1 MAKQSKNDSKPRVVI
16 IGGNFAGLKTALN
29 LPQKFNV
36 TLIDKHP
43 WFEFRPNIHELVSGI
58 KTPAMLRFPNVH
70 RADRNPV
77 IFDRERCRGDKQV
90 KHVKVMERVY
100 EPRRLRQAWQQ
111 VKQNAGAAGIDQM
124 TVEAFEQREDE
135 LLMLIHEKLK
145 SGTHRFKPAR
155 RALIPKE
162 GGSEMRK
169 LGIPIVMDRVVSQS
183 VNLVFQE
190 IFDPDFTMSNYGFRR
205 GHSQRQAIY
214 HVQMI
219 VKEGYEWCASIDL
232 ARFFDEIPHNL
243 ILKLVRR
250 KIADERLVT
259 LIARALKAGIMGEGQ
274 LEKTTKGCP
283 QGSPLSP
290 MLSNIVLNELD
301 QELEKRG
308 HRYCRWADDF
318 LILLKSE
325 RAAKRVMEGITG
337 HLENNLN
344 LPVNKAKSPVAL
356 VKNVPFLGF
365 QILREKIRVS
375 NKARLK
381 FKDKVRELTRR
392 NNPLSM
398 HQVIQELNVYLRGWV
413 GYFRI
418 QEFRILFRDLDGW
431 IRSRLRSMQLKK
443 WKNPRKFQRMM
454 IRSGC
459 KPHEAH
465 RVWVKMNRWQS
476 VMRKEVRF
484 VMNLQWLRRQGLIF
498 LDDFTRKQQPLELT
512 FSR

>member
-1 MAKQSKNDSKPRVVI
+1 M
-16 IGGNFAGLKTALN
+16 
-29 LPQKFNV
+29 
-36 TLIDKHP
+36 
-43 WFEFRPNIHELVSGI
+43 
-58 KTPAMLRFPNVH
+58 
-70 RADRNPV
+70 
-77 IFDRERCRGDKQV
+77 
-90 KHVKVMERVY
+90 KHVKVLERVY
-100 EPRRLRQAWQQ
+100 EPRRLRTAWRQ

-124 TVEAFEQREDE
+124 TVEAFERRKDE
-135 LLMLIHEKLK
+135 LLEVIHEKLK
-145 SGTHRFKPAR
+145 AGNYRCKPAR
-155 RALIPKE
+155 RVLIPKE
-162 GGSEMRK
+162 GSAKMRK
-169 LGIPIVMDRVVSQS
+169 LGIPVVMDRVVSQS
-183 VNLVFQE
+183 TNLVFQE
-190 IFDPDFTMSNYGFRR
+190 IFEPDFSRSNYGFRR

-219 VKEGYEWCASIDL
+219 VKEGYEWCVSIDL

-243 ILKLVRR
+243 ILKLIRR

-259 LIARALKAGIMGEGQ
+259 LIARALMAGTMVDGR

-301 QELEKRG
+301 QELEKRC

-318 LILLKSE
+318 VILLKSE
-325 RAAKRVMEGITG
+325 RAARRVMEGITG

-344 LPVNKAKSPVAL
+344 LPVNKKKSQVAL
-356 VKNVPFLGF
+356 VKDVAFLSF

-381 FKDKVRELTRR
+381 FKAKVRELTHR

-398 HQVIQELNVYLRGWV
+398 YQAIEELNVYLRGWV
-413 GYFRI
+413 SYFRI
-418 QEFRILFRDLDGW
+418 QEFRMLFRDFDGW

-454 IRSGC
+454 IRAGF
-459 KPHEAH
+459 KPQQAH
-465 RVWVKMNRWQS
+465 RVWVKMNKWQS
-476 VMRKEVRF
+476 VGRREVRF
-484 VMNLQWLRRQGLIF
+484 AMDLKWFRKQGLIF
-498 LDDFTRKQQPLELT
+498 LHDFTQRQQPLELI

>member
-1 MAKQSKNDSKPRVVI
+1 MKQ
-16 IGGNFAGLKTALN
+16 
-29 LPQKFNV
+29 
-36 TLIDKHP
+36 
-43 WFEFRPNIHELVSGI
+43 
-58 KTPAMLRFPNVH
+58 
-70 RADRNPV
+70 
-77 IFDRERCRGDKQV
+77 
-90 KHVKVMERVY
+90 VY
-100 EPRRLRQAWQQ
+100 EPRRLRKAWQQ
-111 VKQNAGAAGIDQM
+111 VKRNAGAAGIDQM
-124 TVEAFEQREDE
+124 TVETFEQRKDE
-135 LLMLIHEKLK
+135 LLALIHEKLK
-145 SGTHRFKPAR
+145 SGIYRFKPAR

-162 GGSEMRK
+162 GDSKMRK
-169 LGIPIVMDRVVSQS
+169 LGIPVVMDRVVSQS

-190 IFDPDFTMSNYGFRR
+190 IFDPDFTKSNYGFRR

-232 ARFFDEIPHNL
+232 AKFFDEIPHDL
-243 ILKLVRR
+243 IFKLIRR
-250 KIADERLVT
+250 KISDERLVT
-259 LIARALKAGIMGEGQ
+259 LIARALKAGIMVEGKF
-274 LEKTTKGCP
+274 EKTTKGCP

-344 LPVNKAKSPVAL
+344 LPVNKEKSQVAL
-356 VKNVPFLGF
+356 VKDVPFLGF
-365 QILREKIRVS
+365 QIFLEKIRVS

-381 FKDKVRELTRR
+381 FKTKVRELTRR

-398 HQVIQELNVYLRGWV
+398 YQAIQELSVYLRGWV

-418 QEFRILFRDLDGW
+418 QEFRMLFRDLDGW

-443 WKNPRKFQRMM
+443 WKNPRKFQKMM
-454 IRSGC
+454 IRTGY
-459 KPHEAH
+459 KPHDAR

-476 VMRKEVRF
+476 VTRKEVRF
-484 VMNLQWLRRQGLIF
+484 VMNLQWFRRQELIF
-498 LDDFTRKQQPLELT
+498 LHDFTQMQQSLEFK